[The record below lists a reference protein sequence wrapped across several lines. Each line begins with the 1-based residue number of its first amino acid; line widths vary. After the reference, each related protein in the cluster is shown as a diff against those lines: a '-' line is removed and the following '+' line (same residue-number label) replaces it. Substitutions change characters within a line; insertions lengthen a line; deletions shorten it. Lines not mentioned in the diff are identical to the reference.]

1 MWGEVKGWCSSLFQ
15 LISQMGNS
23 QYHQLMEVIVS
34 GPGAI
39 KPLHRGTEEEFAE
52 EGSEGPHQAAAM

>member
-1 MWGEVKGWCSSLFQ
+1 MFNLFQ

-23 QYHQLMEVIVS
+23 LYHQLMEVTLS

-52 EGSEGPHQAAAM
+52 RRKGLKFPIKLKLF